1 MSKRDLGKIFVTGS
15 DGFIGSHLVENLVER
30 GFEVTAL
37 CQYNSF
43 GKYGWLDELTQKICP
58 KNLNLIL
65 GDIRDPFHMKK
76 IIKGHDTVFHLAA
89 LIAIPYSYVAPQS
102 YFETNVLGTLN
113 IMEACLDSGVVS
125 RFIHT
130 STSEVYGSAQF
141 VPITENHPLQ
151 GQSPYSASKIGADMA
166 VESYFRSMS
175 LPSVIL
181 RPFNTYG
188 PRQSMRAVIPT
199 IIAQV
204 LSGKSEIKLGNLT
217 ATRDFNYVI
226 DTVEAFI
233 ALAHCNNDS
242 ILGQSFNTGTGQEI
256 SIEDLAKLISKV
268 TDKKFSIITE
278 DERKRP
284 EKSEV
289 ERLISD
295 PTKLFQATGWKSK
308 FSLEEGIFQLTHWMK
323 NREEYLKENIRYYV

>member
-1 MSKRDLGKIFVTGS
+1 
-15 DGFIGSHLVENLVER
+15 
-30 GFEVTAL
+30 
-37 CQYNSF
+37 
-43 GKYGWLDELTQKICP
+43 
-58 KNLNLIL
+58 
-65 GDIRDPFHMKK
+65 
-76 IIKGHDTVFHLAA
+76 
-89 LIAIPYSYVAPQS
+89 
-102 YFETNVLGTLN
+102 
-113 IMEACLDSGVVS
+113 
-125 RFIHT
+125 
-130 STSEVYGSAQF
+130 
-141 VPITENHPLQ
+141 
-151 GQSPYSASKIGADMA
+151 
-166 VESYFRSMS
+166 
-175 LPSVIL
+175 
-181 RPFNTYG
+181 
-188 PRQSMRAVIPT
+188 MRAVIPT

-278 DERKRP
+278 
-284 EKSEV
+284 V

>member
-1 MSKRDLGKIFVTGS
+1 MSKRELGKIFVTGS
-15 DGFIGSHLVENLVER
+15 DGFIGSHLVETLIEN

-43 GKYGWLDELTQKICP
+43 GKYGWLDDFTHKKCP
-58 KNLNLIL
+58 HNLKLIL
-65 GDIRDPFHMKK
+65 GDIRDPFFLKK
-76 IIKGHDTVFHLAA
+76 MIKDHDTVFHLAA

-113 IMEACLDSGVVS
+113 VMEACLDSSRVS

-130 STSEVYGSAQF
+130 STSEVYGTAQF
-141 VPITENHPLQ
+141 VPITEKHPLQ

-175 LPSVIL
+175 LPAVIL

-199 IIAQV
+199 IISQI
-204 LSGKSEIKLGNLT
+204 LSGNSEIKLGNLT
-217 ATRDFNYVI
+217 TTRDFNYVI
-226 DTVEAFI
+226 DTVKAFI
-233 ALAHCNNDS
+233 ALAESSNDD

-256 SIEDLAKLISKV
+256 SIEDIFKLISKML
-268 TDKKFSIITE
+268 DKKISIVTE
-278 DERKRP
+278 EERKRP

-289 ERLISD
+289 ERLLSD
-295 PTKLFQATGWKSK
+295 PTKLFQATGWKAK
-308 FSLEEGIFQLTHWMK
+308 FSLEEGILQLIHWMK
-323 NREEYLKENIRYYV
+323 NRSDYLQENTRYFV

>member
-1 MSKRDLGKIFVTGS
+1 MSKRNLGKVFVTGS
-15 DGFIGSHLVENLVER
+15 DGFIGSHLVETLVER

-43 GKYGWLDELTQKICP
+43 GKYGWLDDYTQNKCP
-58 KNLNLIL
+58 HNLNLIL
-65 GDIRDPFHMKK
+65 GDIRDPFYLKK
-76 IIKGHDTVFHLAA
+76 MIKGHDTVFHLAA

-113 IMEACLDSGVVS
+113 VMEACLNYSNVS

-130 STSEVYGSAQF
+130 STSEVYGTAQF
-141 VPITENHPLQ
+141 VPITEKHPLQ

-166 VESYFRSMS
+166 VESYYRSMS
-175 LPSVIL
+175 LPAVTL

-199 IIAQV
+199 IISQV
-204 LSGKSEIKLGNLT
+204 LSGNSEIKLGNLS
-217 ATRDFNYVI
+217 ATRDFNYVM

-233 ALAHCNNDS
+233 AVGENNNES

-256 SIEDLAKLISKV
+256 SIQDICKLIAKI

-278 DERKRP
+278 NERIRP

-289 ERLISD
+289 ERLLSD
-295 PTKLFQATGWKSK
+295 PSKLYQATGWKAK
-308 FSLEEGIFQLTHWMK
+308 YSLEEGLIEVLNWMK
-323 NREEYLKENIRYYV
+323 NRKEYLLQKTIYYV